1 MNAAGLLFQQ
11 ERVPGMRAIL
21 TRIGSQKGNIMN
33 TTITGNKP
41 NTTVTDNNLDDIG
54 KLALRAV
61 LSFLILFHGV
71 SKLIGGAGFITG
83 LVAKA
88 GLPAGLGYLVYVG
101 EVLAPLLLLFGIWAR
116 IGALIIV
123 GNMIVAIL
131 LAHTGDLFKINQ
143 TGGWQVELQAMFLV
157 AAVAVALL
165 GAGRYSVQ
173 GKQNR
178 WN

>member
-1 MNAAGLLFQQ
+1 
-11 ERVPGMRAIL
+11 
-21 TRIGSQKGNIMN
+21 MN

-41 NTTVTDNNLDDIG
+41 NTTFTENTVDDTG
-54 KLALRAV
+54 KLLLRAV
-61 LSFLILFHGV
+61 LSILILFHGV
-71 SKLIGGAGFITG
+71 SKLIGGAGFITA
-83 LVAKA
+83 LLTKA

-101 EVLAPLLLLFGIWAR
+101 EVLAPLLVLFGIWAR

-123 GNMIVAIL
+123 GNMIVAITL
-131 LAHTGDLFKINQ
+131 VHTGDLLKINQ
-143 TGGWQVELQAMFLV
+143 TGGWQLELQGMFLV
-157 AAVAVALL
+157 AAVAVSLL